1 MARIKGVGLDM
12 EQSKKLE
19 DTLLWKSYCE
29 KISKDRERIVWVEN
43 VYNTAVVYLRD
54 VRQKFKNYTLHDET
68 HVLNVLDAM
77 GGLLGDCVEKLT
89 EGEMELLILAAS
101 IHDLGMVYTEEE
113 EGIWLE
119 NERAYKDFLRTCD
132 PEWIGCNMKD
142 CPEDIQQWYL
152 RVQHPFRIFEV
163 LENKAWKELFEERP
177 NLIVSTQC
185 IEAVCRAHGEEPKD
199 LRNNPELEYQA
210 ASDVDP
216 LFCALLLR
224 LADLLDFDDTRAPRV
239 LFYHAENNDKSRGE
253 WQKHQASAG
262 FRFPA
267 EPSVNELPYKA
278 RCKNPTIEHSVRKFL
293 DWVDEEL
300 ETCANLQKFCN
311 RDWQRQ
317 FPFPR
322 AILRKEIQSDGY
334 MSGDFCLTMDQE
346 RVLHLLMGEN
356 LYDNRDVF
364 VRELLQ
370 NAIDATLLR
379 GEMERGFVPE
389 EARIDFWE
397 WMDREGNFWFRID
410 DYGTGMTLGMLQR
423 YFLKVGN
430 SYYMSQELKGDLYA
444 HGGSKE
450 YQGISRFGIG
460 FLSCFLCG
468 DYVEVSTLYFDPE
481 KNKGE
486 EETSR
491 TRPVD
496 YGLRLEVAGLTGY
509 YTLKSQAE
517 RHPVGSLPMPEA
529 FANAGN
535 VGMERQGYRT
545 KAGTSIVVRL
555 NPGKLGTLNLRET
568 VEKYLCAA
576 RMPVYYNN
584 ERVGRTYTEAMGTVH
599 ELAGERVYELSAELK
614 REFDECFP
622 EICGNYPK
630 IAVTII
636 SLDKQE
642 DQIVSDL
649 SGVLVKYDVRFE
661 HLPQWKDK
669 DQVYEVNALVD
680 CSEIMPKVRFE
691 SKNTQGIF
699 FIKGNRNSYLISLDW
714 DELELEYGYFQTG
727 SLAKVFDRYYSCPT
741 EKKLGDIW
749 LPFAGNIDIR
759 TVWITYL
766 NHRNVRNMS
775 FRVNNCGCPSISSIF
790 GNPYIAKVTYIY
802 EGVWANKDLGGHSAK
817 HGGNA
822 VFLLSKKWKPTVE
835 ISRSKVV
842 GLPLK
847 LSVSI
852 SAMLNKYNM
861 LNKIETNFSSFI
873 DWNSVALWEWRE
885 VRDSSV
891 GQWISENQMDHNEE
905 IIKFVQG
912 RTDKAE
918 EYNNALGSIFVCE
931 VRQVIDKYNMAFL
944 QEHYFMEIN
953 YENGQTITFFE
964 KENVDKGEYDIFPPM
979 MFCKAANDQSRK
991 YICHVNSYQRR
1002 GITADHPF
1010 IVWLL
1015 ENSVKL
1021 NQHFQRQF
1029 RQIVEC
1035 LCQKNAKDIVKEFGI
1050 IREQLCQMSAY
1061 YGLDA
1066 KTIPHLSREDFWPPE
1081 ADKKVEQECPF

>member
-1 MARIKGVGLDM
+1 MARIKGVGFDM

-29 KISKDRERIVWVEN
+29 KISKDRKRIAWVED
-43 VYNTAVVYLRD
+43 VYNAAVVYLRD

-101 IHDLGMVYTEEE
+101 MHDLGMVYTEEE

-119 NERAYKDFLRTCD
+119 NERAYKDFLRTHS

-224 LADLLDFDDTRAPRV
+224 LADLLDFDDTRAPRI
-239 LFYHAENNDKSRGE
+239 LFHNAENNDKSRGE

-300 ETCANLQKFCN
+300 KNCARLQKLCH
-311 RDWQRQ
+311 REWQRQ

-322 AILRKEIQSDGY
+322 AILRKEIESDGY
-334 MSGDFCLTMDQE
+334 MSGDFCITMDQE
-346 RVLHLLMGEN
+346 RVLRLLMGEN

-379 GEMERGFVPE
+379 GEMDRGFVPE

-410 DYGTGMTLGMLQR
+410 DNGTGMTLGMLQR

-430 SYYMSQELKGDLYA
+430 SYYTSQELKGDLYA
-444 HGGSKE
+444 HGGLKE

-486 EETSR
+486 EETNR
-491 TRPVD
+491 TRLVD

-517 RHPVGSLPMPEA
+517 RHPAESLPMPEA
-529 FANAGN
+529 FANTGN

-545 KAGTSIVVRL
+545 KAGTSVVIRL
-555 NPGKLGTLNLRET
+555 NPGKLGVLNLRET

-584 ERVGRTYTEAMGTVH
+584 ERIGRTYKEVMETVH
-599 ELAGERVYELSAELK
+599 ELAGERVYELSADLK
-614 REFDECFP
+614 RKFDEIFP
-622 EICGNYPK
+622 EVKGKYPK
-630 IAVTII
+630 VVSTVIP
-636 SLDKQE
+636 LDTEE
-642 DQIVSDL
+642 DQVLPDL
-649 SGVLVKYDVRFE
+649 SGVLIKYKLLFE
-661 HLPQWKDK
+661 QELWWKGKDRVFRVYENSILFSNDNEQMGLVSGSEKSVAFLGKYPQWND
-669 DQVYEVNALVD
+669 
-680 CSEIMPKVRFE
+680 
-691 SKNTQGIF
+691 
-699 FIKGNRNSYLISLDW
+699 
-714 DELELEYGYFQTG
+714 LEEDYGYKQTQA
-727 SLAKVFDRYYSCPT
+727 LKERLDAFEACPLT
-741 EKKLGDIW
+741 GEQIGDVW
-749 LPFAGNIDIR
+749 LPFAEKLEIPQ
-759 TVWITYL
+759 VWDAYL
-766 NHRNVRNMS
+766 DNYFVRIMT
-775 FRVNNCGCPSISSIF
+775 FDVGECGCLKISALLK
-790 GNPYIAKVTYIY
+790 NAKKVKGTFAYK
-802 EGVWANKDLGGHSAK
+802 GVFVADFFQQMLGSALVLYN
-817 HGGNA
+817 G
-822 VFLLSKKWKPTVE
+822 KWRPDVNV
-835 ISRSKVV
+835 SRSQILN
-842 GLPLK
+842 LPCSL
-847 LSVSI
+847 LVAIVAI
-852 SAMLNKYNM
+852 SFKYNM
-861 LNKIETNFSSFI
+861 IDLSVNSIYKKIGGMTLS
-873 DWNSVALWEWRE
+873 EWRE
-885 VRDSSV
+885 VENSTI
-891 GQWISENQMDHNEE
+891 GNWIVYNYGEQCKQIKMLYQMKLDDKN
-905 IIKFVQG
+905 IKFGYGSWLHQFG
-912 RTDKAE
+912 KGQIIDQYCKAYFQNKYSMTINFE
-918 EYNNALGSIFVCE
+918 E
-931 VRQVIDKYNMAFL
+931 
-944 QEHYFMEIN
+944 
-953 YENGQTITFFE
+953 GQTIKFSE
-964 KENVDKGEYDIFPPM
+964 KKENIDVLDIFPPM
-979 MFCKAANDQSRK
+979 MFCKAATPQSRK
-991 YICHVNSYQRR
+991 YICHYLTEYRK
-1002 GITADHPF
+1002 GINLDHPF
-1010 IVWLL
+1010 VVWLL
-1015 ENSVKL
+1015 ENAVRFRT
-1021 NQHFQRQF
+1021 HFQQV
-1029 RQIVEC
+1029 VES
-1035 LCQKNAKDIVKEFGI
+1035 LCEKDAEHI
-1050 IREQLCQMSAY
+1050 IREVDIMREQLCKMPEY
-1061 YGLDA
+1061 YVLDA

>member
-1 MARIKGVGLDM
+1 M

-19 DTLLWKSYCE
+19 DTLLWQAYCE
-29 KISKDRERIVWVEN
+29 KISKDRKRIAWVEK
-43 VYNTAVVYLRD
+43 VYEAAVAYLSD
-54 VRQKFKNYTLHDET
+54 VRQKFKNYTLHDKT

-77 GGLLGDCVEKLT
+77 GGLLGDCIKRLT

-101 IHDLGMVYTEEE
+101 MHDLGMVYTEEE
-113 EGIWLE
+113 EAFWLE
-119 NERAYKDFLRTCD
+119 NERAYKDFLRIYAA
-132 PEWIGCNMKD
+132 EWIGCRAKD
-142 CPEDIQQWYL
+142 WPEDIQQWYL

-177 NLIVSTQC
+177 GLIVSTQC

-210 ASDVDP
+210 ASEVDP

-239 LFYHAENNDKSRGE
+239 LFRYAENNEKSREE

-267 EPSVNELPYKA
+267 KPSTNELPYKA
-278 RCKNPTIEHSVRKFL
+278 RCKNPTIEHGIRIFL

-300 ETCANLQKFCN
+300 ESCARLQKFCN
-311 RDWQRQ
+311 VEWQRQ

-322 AILRKEIQSDGY
+322 AILRKEIESDGY

-346 RVLHLLMGEN
+346 RVLNLLMGEN

-379 GEMERGFVPE
+379 GEMDRGFVPE

-481 KNKGE
+481 KNQGE
-486 EETSR
+486 EEVSR
-491 TRPVD
+491 TRPAD
-496 YGLRLEVAGLTGY
+496 YGLRLEVTGLTGY

-517 RHPVGSLPMPEA
+517 RHPADPLPMSEA
-529 FANAGN
+529 FAGLGN

-545 KAGTSIVVRL
+545 KAGTSVVIRL

-584 ERVGRTYTEAMGTVH
+584 ERIGRTYKEAMEIVH
-599 ELAGERVYELSAELK
+599 ELAGERFYELSAELK
-614 REFDECFP
+614 KKFDECFP
-622 EICGNYPK
+622 AVKGNYPK
-630 IAVTII
+630 LMSTVIP
-636 SLDKQE
+636 LDTEE
-642 DQIVSDL
+642 DQVLPDL
-649 SGVLVKYDVRFE
+649 SGVLVKYEVCFE
-661 HLPQWKDK
+661 QIPQWEDME
-669 DQVYEVNALVD
+669 QTYEVDASVD
-680 CSEIMPKVRFE
+680 CSGVVSEVNFK
-691 SKNTQGIF
+691 S
-699 FIKGNRNSYLISLDW
+699 RNVQSSHFRSGKRRGQSVQWIRW
-714 DELELEYGYFQTG
+714 FELEREYGYTIT
-727 SLAKVFDRYYSCPT
+727 AKLEKELRKYSTCPQAEEVGEAWT
-741 EKKLGDIW
+741 PFLGK
-749 LPFAGNIDIR
+749 IDLES
-759 TVWITYL
+759 VWISYV
-766 NHRNVRNMS
+766 NECNE
-775 FRVNNCGCPSISSIF
+775 RVMTLSVEDYGGASVSDAFANTQISDITCIYQGVLADSDLTKYKLY
-790 GNPYIAKVTYIY
+790 NPERAILLL
-802 EGVWANKDLGGHSAK
+802 EG
-817 HGGNA
+817 
-822 VFLLSKKWKPTVE
+822 KWKPAVE
-835 ISRSKVV
+835 ISRSKIVE
-842 GLPLK
+842 LPLEVLLAILGILYK
-847 LSVSI
+847 HGMLGSVGEGI
-852 SAMLNKYNM
+852 CTLQNWE
-861 LNKIETNFSSFI
+861 KIE
-873 DWNSVALWEWRE
+873 LWKWRE
-885 VRDSSV
+885 VWNSPV
-891 GQWISENQMDHNEE
+891 GKWILWNQSDDNELILNIFQGQLEHMEE
-905 IIKFVQG
+905 IHKIEVVSGPLDIIK
-912 RTDKAE
+912 
-918 EYNNALGSIFVCE
+918 
-931 VRQVIDKYNMAFL
+931 KYIIVYL
-944 QEHYFMEIN
+944 QEHYVMEIN
-953 YENGQTITFFE
+953 YEDGQTIKFFE
-964 KENVDKGEYDIFPPM
+964 KEKECEREYDIFPPM
-979 MFCKAANDQSRK
+979 MFCKAASAQSRK
-991 YICHVNSYQRR
+991 YICHANAYQRR
-1002 GITADHPF
+1002 GITEEHPF
-1010 IVWLL
+1010 IVWLV

-1021 NQHFQRQF
+1021 NQYFQRQF
-1029 RQIVEC
+1029 QQIILC
-1035 LCQKNAKDIVKEFGI
+1035 LCQKNAKDIIEEFGI
-1050 IREQLCQMSAY
+1050 IREQLCQVSAH

-1066 KTIPHLSREDFWPPE
+1066 KAIPHLSREDFWPPE
-1081 ADKKVEQECPF
+1081 SEKNPEQECPF